1 MLNVEHLSIHFED
14 RGQREE
20 AVKNVSFR
28 LADGEIL
35 GIVGESGSGKT
46 MTALTIA
53 GLKKQHAVIDGGSI
67 CLDGVDLLK
76 LDDAQMRSVQGA
88 QIGMI
93 FQEPMSALN
102 PTMKIG
108 RQLEEVLVLHT
119 KLSKE
124 ERRNKVFAAM
134 EDVELRNPRKLYDKY
149 PHELSGG
156 MRQRAMLAAAIV
168 CRPKL
173 LIADEPTTALDVQT
187 QDGIL
192 ELLKKLNRKYGMS
205 ILFISHNLRVVEK
218 LCGRVLVMKAGEVV
232 EEGSV
237 EGIFGNPQTE
247 YTKELIAAIPTA
259 CGKNEGDKSTAGG
272 AGMKWDE
279 AVREEITVRPD
290 EAVADE
296 TAMEKDMWEPQK
308 VLEVRHLNA
317 YYREG
322 RGRRQVLQDVSFAL
336 YEGEIVGLVGES
348 GSGKTTLCKCVLGL
362 LKEYEGEVIHHTKRP
377 QMIFQDP
384 YGSLNPRKTIGWI
397 LEEPL
402 KVQGGFTKEERKRKA
417 EEMLERVHL
426 PKEFYKRY
434 PRELSGGQRQRVSI
448 ATALMTGTKF
458 ILADE
463 PLSALDVTVQAQMIA
478 LLKELQ
484 EREKI
489 CYLFVSHDL
498 DVVHM
503 LCDRVLRV
511 EEKTVRWIE

>member
-1 MLNVEHLSIHFED
+1 MLSVEQLSIYFED
-14 RGQREE
+14 RGRRED
-20 AVKNVSFR
+20 AVKHVSFQM
-28 LADGEIL
+28 ADGEIMGL
-35 GIVGESGSGKT
+35 VGESGSGKT

-53 GLKKQHAVIDGGSI
+53 GLKKEHAVIDSGRI
-67 CLDGVDLLK
+67 CLDGVDLLT
-76 LDDAQMRSVQGA
+76 LTEAQMRKVQGV

-108 RQLEEVLVLHT
+108 RQIEEVLLLHT
-119 KLSKE
+119 DLPKA
-124 ERRNKVFAAM
+124 ERRERVYAAM
-134 EDVELRNPRKLYDKY
+134 EDVELDNPQMLYDKY

-187 QDGIL
+187 QESIL
-192 ELLKKLNRKYGMS
+192 ELLKKLNQKYGMS
-205 ILFISHNLRVVEK
+205 ILFISHNLRVVKK
-218 LCGRVLVMKAGEVV
+218 LCVHILVMKSGEVL
-232 EEGSV
+232 EEGDA
-237 EGIFGNPQTE
+237 EKIFQNPQAE
-247 YTKELIAAIPTA
+247 YTKELIAAIPNA
-259 CGKNEGDKSTAGG
+259 CGRNLRSESQETRHDAAQEEPSMRESG
-272 AGMKWDE
+272 AAQNTPAAK
-279 AVREEITVRPD
+279 
-290 EAVADE
+290 
-296 TAMEKDMWEPQK
+296 K
-308 VLEVRHLNA
+308 VLEVSHLNA

-322 RGRRQVLQDVSFAL
+322 RVRRQILEDASFTV

-348 GSGKTTLCKCVLGL
+348 GSGKSTLCKCVLGL
-362 LKEYEGEVIHHTKRP
+362 LKDYEGEIRHYTNRP
-377 QMIFQDP
+377 QMVFQDP

-402 KVQGGFTKEERKRKA
+402 RVQGGYTRAQRRQRA

-426 PKEFYKRY
+426 PKEFYDRY
-434 PRELSGGQRQRVSI
+434 PKELSGGQRQRVSI
-448 ATALMTGTKF
+448 AAALMTGTKF

-484 EREKI
+484 ETEKI

-503 LCDRVLRV
+503 LCDRVLRL
-511 EEKTVRWIE
+511 EDKEVRWME